1 MTQSS
6 SEHNVA
12 VNKGTGDA
20 GTIEIEVLLLG
31 SQKTRTI
38 RRKKGRRREKAKKKI
53 IERRQIYKILND
65 GEIICG
71 FVGQDGVV
79 YSDLEA

>member
-20 GTIEIEVLLLG
+20 GTIAIEVLLLR
-31 SQKTRTI
+31 SQETRTI
-38 RRKKGRRREKAKKKI
+38 RRKKDRRRENVKKKI
-53 IERRQIYKILND
+53 TEKT
-65 GEIICG
+65 
-71 FVGQDGVV
+71 
-79 YSDLEA
+79 